1 MADLTYQSLLQPDSE
16 ELTGLNRNRA
26 LSQMLLQN
34 AQQSPQGQMV
44 DGHYVKSSPL
54 QFANQLFN
62 AYAGSKGLENTDVQ
76 QQQLAT
82 TLRGKQQESV
92 QNYIK
97 AAQGTPAQM
106 YPEQA
111 GPMPTGGNIPQ
122 QIQTPATGPN
132 YGEMFK
138 AGTSQYAPT
147 QLQASAYKLLEPIT
161 TKEGETVTQRN
172 LGVGGGMSTIAT
184 GAEKKSEAIR
194 GYEMA
199 KSQGF
204 PGSFFD
210 YEQQLKRAGAS
221 NVSVSMDKGI
231 AAQVGP
237 MMKEG
242 QLQATSAVKGI
253 DAANQVINALDTNK
267 LFTGPLANQ
276 KLSIAQLSTTFGGA
290 SGDLTQKINNTRAA
304 IQGLAEITLQG
315 RQEMHGQGAITE
327 SEGKL
332 AERAKSGDISLTPGE
347 LKQLA
352 NAAKRAG
359 EFTYNNYQTKLQIMA
374 KDPAT
379 AQMAPYFAVNQMP
392 ARQAPQQ
399 VQQVQPN
406 ANQQLNIP
414 SANGWSVIG
423 VK

>member
-16 ELTGLNRNRA
+16 ELQGLNRNRA

-62 AYAGSKGLENTDVQ
+62 AYAGNKGLENADVQ

-82 TLRGKQQESV
+82 TLRQQKGEAFSKFQELMSNPDTRGEAMQFAAKNQYLQPMAEALMKP
-92 QNYIK
+92 QNL
-97 AAQGTPAQM
+97 AEGARLV
-106 YPEQA
+106 
-111 GPMPTGGNIPQ
+111 MPNISGG
-122 QIQTPATGPN
+122 
-132 YGEMFK
+132 
-138 AGTSQYAPT
+138 APID
-147 QLQASAYKLLEPIT
+147 LA
-161 TKEGETVTQRN
+161 
-172 LGVGGGMSTIAT
+172 VGG
-184 GAEKKSEAIR
+184 EKKTEAIR

-199 KSQGF
+199 KSQGY

-359 EFTYNNYQTKLQIMA
+359 EFTYNNYQNKLQIMA

>member
-1 MADLTYQSLLQPDSE
+1 MADPTNLSDQQFLSQDPEVLGLQRQRQLANL
-16 ELTGLNRNRA
+16 LTGQA
-26 LSQMLLQN
+26 FN
-34 AQQSPQGQMV
+34 APQGQV
-44 DGHYVKSSPL
+44 ISGHYVKPSAL
-54 QFANQLFN
+54 QQALPMINAAIGGMTNANLDT
-62 AYAGSKGLENTDVQ
+62 KQ
-76 QQQLAT
+76 QELAAA
-82 TLRGKQQESV
+82 LRGKEMEAANQYANAKTPQERLAAAMSPNAPQMIKTAFAERLKPQKV
-92 QNYIK
+92 GADEAIYSEDFGSGQFTPMIQGPEKQTELMRNYK
-97 AAQGTPAQM
+97 AAQNNPIS
-106 YPEQA
+106 P
-111 GPMPTGGNIPQ
+111 
-122 QIQTPATGPN
+122 
-132 YGEMFK
+132 FK
-138 AGTSQYAPT
+138 GS
-147 QLQASAYKLLEPIT
+147 LLD
-161 TKEGETVTQRN
+161 
-172 LGVGGGMSTIAT
+172 
-184 GAEKKSEAIR
+184 
-194 GYEMA
+194 YEMA
-199 KSQGF
+199 I
-204 PGSFFD
+204 
-210 YEQQLKRAGAS
+210 KRAGAS

-276 KLSIAQLSTTFGGA
+276 KLSIAQLGTTFGGA

-399 VQQVQPN
+399 MQQPT
-406 ANQQLNIP
+406 AP
-414 SANGWSVIG
+414 SNVRSLADQILKGG
-423 VK
+423 

>member
-1 MADLTYQSLLQPDSE
+1 MADITDQQFLSQDPEVLGLQRQRALANL
-16 ELTGLNRNRA
+16 LTGQA
-26 LSQMLLQN
+26 FN
-34 AQQSPQGQMV
+34 APQGQMIS
-44 DGHYVKSSPL
+44 GHYVKPSAL
-54 QFANQLFN
+54 QQALPMINAAIGGITNANLDTKQT
-62 AYAGSKGLENTDVQ
+62 E
-76 QQQLAT
+76 LAAA
-82 TLRGKQQESV
+82 LRGKQQQAV
-92 QNYIK
+92 QQFVN
-97 AAQGTPAQM
+97 AA
-106 YPEQA
+106 
-111 GPMPTGGNIPQ
+111 NPQ
-122 QIQTPATGPN
+122 ERFA
-132 YGEMFK
+132 
-138 AGTSQYAPT
+138 AGTSQYAPAE
-147 QLQASAYKLLEPIT
+147 LQKTAYGMVAPQKLA
-161 TKEGETVTQRN
+161 EGETISQLNMGTGQYEPMAQ
-172 LGVGGGMSTIAT
+172 GGQ
-184 GAEKKSEAIR
+184 KKTEAIR

-332 AERAKSGDISLTPGE
+332 AERAKSGDVSLTPGE

-359 EFTYNNYQTKLQIMA
+359 EFTYNNYQTKLQVMA

-392 ARQAPQQ
+392 TRQAPQQ
-399 VQQVQPN
+399 AQQIQPN

-414 SANGWSVIG
+414 STNGWSVIG

>member
-1 MADLTYQSLLQPDSE
+1 MADPTNLSDQQFLSQDPEVLGLQRQRALANL
-16 ELTGLNRNRA
+16 LTGQA
-26 LSQMLLQN
+26 FN
-34 AQQSPQGQMV
+34 APQGQMIS
-44 DGHYVKSSPL
+44 GHYVKPSAL
-54 QFANQLFN
+54 QQALPMINAAIGGITNANLDTKQT
-62 AYAGSKGLENTDVQ
+62 E
-76 QQQLAT
+76 LAAA
-82 TLRGKQQESV
+82 LRGKEQQAV
-92 QNYIK
+92 QQYM
-97 AAQGTPAQM
+97 AAKTPQ
-106 YPEQA
+106 EQF
-111 GPMPTGGNIPQ
+111 I
-122 QIQTPATGPN
+122 
-132 YGEMFK
+132 
-138 AGTSQYAPT
+138 AGTSQYAPA
-147 QLQASAYKLLEPIT
+147 QLKSSAYEMLKPQVLAAD
-161 TKEGETVTQRN
+161 
-172 LGVGGGMSTIAT
+172 STIVKPSFGAEGGYQTLAT
-184 GAEKKSEAIR
+184 GPEKQTELMRNYKAAQNNPINPFTGSLLD
-194 GYEMA
+194 YEMA
-199 KSQGF
+199 I
-204 PGSFFD
+204 
-210 YEQQLKRAGAS
+210 KRAGAS

-242 QLQATSAVKGI
+242 QLQATSAVKGM

-374 KDPAT
+374 KDPST

>member
-1 MADLTYQSLLQPDSE
+1 MADLTDQQFLSQDPEVLGLQRQRQLANL
-16 ELTGLNRNRA
+16 LTGQA
-26 LSQMLLQN
+26 FN
-34 AQQSPQGQMV
+34 APQGQIIS
-44 DGHYVKSSPL
+44 GHYVKPSAL
-54 QFANQLFN
+54 QQALPMINAAIGGMTNANLDTKQT
-62 AYAGSKGLENTDVQ
+62 E
-76 QQQLAT
+76 LAAA
-82 TLRGKQQESV
+82 LRGKEQQAV
-92 QNYIK
+92 QQYM
-97 AAQGTPAQM
+97 AAKTPQ
-106 YPEQA
+106 EQF
-111 GPMPTGGNIPQ
+111 I
-122 QIQTPATGPN
+122 
-132 YGEMFK
+132 
-138 AGTSQYAPT
+138 AGTSQYAPAE
-147 QLQASAYKLLEPIT
+147 LQKTAYGMVAPQKLA
-161 TKEGETVTQRN
+161 EGETISQLNMGTGQYEPMAQ
-172 LGVGGGMSTIAT
+172 GGQ
-184 GAEKKSEAIR
+184 KKTEAIR

-276 KLSIAQLSTTFGGA
+276 KLSIAQLGTTFGGA

-359 EFTYNNYQTKLQIMA
+359 EFTYNNYQAKLQIMA

-399 VQQVQPN
+399 MQQPT
-406 ANQQLNIP
+406 AP
-414 SANGWSVIG
+414 SNVRSLADQILKGE
-423 VK
+423 

>member
-1 MADLTYQSLLQPDSE
+1 MADPTNLSDQQFLSQDPEVLGLQRQRALANL
-16 ELTGLNRNRA
+16 LTGQA
-26 LSQMLLQN
+26 FN
-34 AQQSPQGQMV
+34 APQGQMIS
-44 DGHYVKSSPL
+44 GHYVKPSAL
-54 QFANQLFN
+54 QQALPMINAAIGGLTNANLDTKQT
-62 AYAGSKGLENTDVQ
+62 E
-76 QQQLAT
+76 LAAA
-82 TLRGKQQESV
+82 LRGKQQEAV
-92 QNYIK
+92 KQFVN
-97 AAQGTPAQM
+97 AT
-106 YPEQA
+106 
-111 GPMPTGGNIPQ
+111 NPQ
-122 QIQTPATGPN
+122 ERFA
-132 YGEMFK
+132 
-138 AGTSQYAPT
+138 AGTSQYAPAE
-147 QLQASAYKLLEPIT
+147 LQKTAYGMVAPQKLA
-161 TKEGETVTQRN
+161 EGETISQLN
-172 LGVGGGMSTIAT
+172 MAT
-184 GAEKKSEAIR
+184 GQYEPMAQGGQKKTEAIR

>member
-1 MADLTYQSLLQPDSE
+1 MADPTNLSDQQFLSQDPEVLGLQRQRQLANL
-16 ELTGLNRNRA
+16 LTGQA
-26 LSQMLLQN
+26 FN
-34 AQQSPQGQMV
+34 APQGQV
-44 DGHYVKSSPL
+44 ISGHYVKPSAL
-54 QFANQLFN
+54 QQALPMINAAIGGMTNANLDT
-62 AYAGSKGLENTDVQ
+62 KQ
-76 QQQLAT
+76 QELAAA
-82 TLRGKQQESV
+82 LRGKEMEAANQYANAKTPQERLAAAMSPNAPQMIKTAFAERLKPQKV
-92 QNYIK
+92 GADEAIYSEDFGSGQFTPMIQGPEKQTELMRNYK
-97 AAQGTPAQM
+97 AAQNNPIS
-106 YPEQA
+106 P
-111 GPMPTGGNIPQ
+111 
-122 QIQTPATGPN
+122 
-132 YGEMFK
+132 FK
-138 AGTSQYAPT
+138 GS
-147 QLQASAYKLLEPIT
+147 LLD
-161 TKEGETVTQRN
+161 
-172 LGVGGGMSTIAT
+172 
-184 GAEKKSEAIR
+184 
-194 GYEMA
+194 YEMA
-199 KSQGF
+199 I
-204 PGSFFD
+204 
-210 YEQQLKRAGAS
+210 KRAGAS

-276 KLSIAQLSTTFGGA
+276 KLSIAQLGTTFGGA

>member
-16 ELTGLNRNRA
+16 ELQGLNRNRA

-62 AYAGSKGLENTDVQ
+62 AYAGNKGLENADVQ

-82 TLRGKQQESV
+82 TLRQQKGEAFSKFQELMSNPDTRGEAMQFAAKNQYLQPMAEALMKP
-92 QNYIK
+92 QNL
-97 AAQGTPAQM
+97 AEGARLV
-106 YPEQA
+106 
-111 GPMPTGGNIPQ
+111 MPNISGG
-122 QIQTPATGPN
+122 
-132 YGEMFK
+132 
-138 AGTSQYAPT
+138 APID
-147 QLQASAYKLLEPIT
+147 LA
-161 TKEGETVTQRN
+161 
-172 LGVGGGMSTIAT
+172 VGG
-184 GAEKKSEAIR
+184 EKKTEAIR

-199 KSQGF
+199 KSQGY

-253 DAANQVINALDTNK
+253 DASNQVINALDTNK

-359 EFTYNNYQTKLQIMA
+359 EFTYNNYQNKLQIMA

-399 VQQVQPN
+399 MQQIT
-406 ANQQLNIP
+406 AP
-414 SANGWSVIG
+414 SNVRSLADQILQG
-423 VK
+423 K

>member
-16 ELTGLNRNRA
+16 ELQGLNRNRA

-62 AYAGSKGLENTDVQ
+62 AYAGNKGLENTDVQ

-82 TLRGKQQESV
+82 TLRQQKGEAFSKFQELMSNPDTRGEAMQFAAKNQYLQPMAEALMKP
-92 QNYIK
+92 QNL
-97 AAQGTPAQM
+97 AEGARLV
-106 YPEQA
+106 
-111 GPMPTGGNIPQ
+111 MPNISGG
-122 QIQTPATGPN
+122 
-132 YGEMFK
+132 
-138 AGTSQYAPT
+138 APID
-147 QLQASAYKLLEPIT
+147 LA
-161 TKEGETVTQRN
+161 
-172 LGVGGGMSTIAT
+172 VGG
-184 GAEKKSEAIR
+184 EKKTEAIR

-199 KSQGF
+199 KSQGY

-242 QLQATSAVKGI
+242 QLQTTSAVKGI

-399 VQQVQPN
+399 MQQPT
-406 ANQQLNIP
+406 AP
-414 SANGWSVIG
+414 SNVRSLADQILQG
-423 VK
+423 K